1 MAKAPPRFHL
11 PDFRPLRVVGR
22 MRESETITS
31 FMLEPVEAT
40 GWRSFEAG
48 QFLVVRL
55 PSGEGQPAPLRH
67 YSVSSAPGGP
77 PRYRITVKRE
87 PAPHRP
93 GGAGLG
99 SGYFHDGIRVGDE
112 VLAEGPRGA
121 FMLDRSSRRPVVLL
135 SGGVGLTPL
144 VAMLHA
150 LAAESDRTVHFIHAC
165 DNGDL
170 HALRDEVEAV
180 AAARPGLHVHFCYRA
195 PTGRDVAAA
204 RHHSAGVV
212 TRDLIQR
219 LLPLDDYDVYLCGP
233 TPFMRAVHAIL
244 RGLGVPKNRI
254 AYEFFGPASLL
265 DDQDAPS
272 PPPPAADATTATAE
286 ASSDVLVQ
294 FARSGIS
301 AAWTGASPSLLDLA
315 EAQGLRPE
323 FSCRAGICSTCSAR
337 LLSGEVEYFEE
348 PLDPPPD
355 GQVLLCCARPV
366 GSVAIDI

>member
-1 MAKAPPRFHL
+1 MAQAPPRPSG
-11 PDFRPLRVVGR
+11 PDFRPLRVVAR
-22 MRESETITS
+22 VKESETITS
-31 FMLEPVEAT
+31 FVLEPVEAA

-55 PSGEGQPAPLRH
+55 PSGKGQPAPLRH

-77 PRYRITVKRE
+77 PRYRVTVKRE
-87 PAPHRP
+87 PAPHRA

-99 SGYFHDGIRVGDE
+99 SGYFHDEIRVGDE

-121 FMLDRSSRRPVVLL
+121 FTLDRSSRRPVVLL

-150 LAAESDRTVHFIHAC
+150 LAAESGRTVHFIHAC
-165 DNGDL
+165 DNGGL

-180 AAARPGLHVHFCYRA
+180 AAARPGVHVHFCYRA

-212 TRDLIQR
+212 TRGLIQR

-244 RGLGVPKNRI
+244 RSLGVPKNRI

-265 DDQDAPS
+265 DDEDAPS
-272 PPPPAADATTATAE
+272 PPPPAAAAVATPETSPDA
-286 ASSDVLVQ
+286 LVR

-323 FSCRAGICSTCSAR
+323 FSCRAGICGTCSAR
-337 LLSGEVEYFEE
+337 LLSGDVEYFEE

-355 GQVLLCCARPV
+355 GQVLLCCARPA
-366 GSVAIDI
+366 GSVSIDI

>member
-1 MAKAPPRFHL
+1 MTKAPRSGP

-22 MRESETITS
+22 VQESETITS

-55 PSGEGQPAPLRH
+55 PFGEGQPAPLRH
-67 YSVSSAPGGP
+67 YSVSSAPVGP

-87 PAPHRP
+87 AAPHRP

-99 SGYFHDGIRVGDE
+99 SGYFHDEIRVGDE

-121 FMLDRSSRRPVVLL
+121 FTLDRSSRRPVVLL

-170 HALRDEVEAV
+170 HALREEVEAV
-180 AAARPGLHVHFCYRA
+180 AATRPGLHVHFCYRA
-195 PTGRDVAAA
+195 PTGRDLAAA

-212 TRDLIQR
+212 TRDLIQQ
-219 LLPLDDYDVYLCGP
+219 LLPLDDYDIYLCGP

-265 DDQDAPS
+265 DDEDAPF
-272 PPPPAADATTATAE
+272 PPPAAAVTTAAE
-286 ASSDVLVQ
+286 ASSDVLVR
-294 FARSGIS
+294 FARSGIL

-337 LLSGEVEYFEE
+337 LLSGDVEYFEE
-348 PLDPPPD
+348 PLDPPPG